1 MAPGESPGTRY
12 PGPECTRKED
22 IKHCWM
28 VYTTIMGCLLQELFP
43 EPNAILYLMI
53 MDQQQFVAEFNKLIL
68 EALVG
73 TEVNYQNLGM
83 ASMREELAG
92 LSATRQTLELCHPTC

>member
-1 MAPGESPGTRY
+1 
-12 PGPECTRKED
+12 
-22 IKHCWM
+22 M

-43 EPNAILYLMI
+43 ETNAILYLMI